1 MAKTAWD
8 RMQIIHE
15 KNRHDRND
23 RGFKLHKLH
32 EIAGDCLSLS
42 ALLRA
47 YAAKGAGRVD
57 QKTAWDRMQII
68 HEKNRPTV
76 RDYLPM
82 VFENFI
88 ELHGDRFYGDDAAIL
103 GGIGTVI

>member
-1 MAKTAWD
+1 MA
-8 RMQIIHE
+8 
-15 KNRHDRND
+15 
-23 RGFKLHKLH
+23 
-32 EIAGDCLSLS
+32 
-42 ALLRA
+42 
-47 YAAKGAGRVD
+47 
-57 QKTAWDRMQII
+57 KTAWDRMQII

-103 GGIGTVI
+103 GGIGTLDGQPVTVLAQVKGRDLKENQQTNFSMQIGRAHV